1 MLILAMNR
9 KTRKMEKLV
18 IITNIFI
25 AKFIYLGKIKNMNDN
40 DNDK

>member
-1 MLILAMNR
+1 MNR

-18 IITNIFI
+18 IITNNFI
-25 AKFIYLGKIKNMNDN
+25 AMRSKFIYLGKMKNMNDK